1 LDKTMRLYAILAC
14 LILSAC
20 NSSGDSATATPISPQ
35 PDQAV
40 AVQFALKAGGQTAE
54 CNTTLPALGSRATP
68 AKLRDARL
76 YVHDIKLI
84 NVLGQEVPLALTQ
97 NASQYLNVAMLDF
110 ENTTGNCVGSSVLN
124 QQVTGTAPGGQYV
137 GLSFKVGVPDT
148 AKDAAGK
155 EVILNH
161 SDTMAVP
168 SPLDNMAL
176 GWSWQAG
183 RRFVQLE
190 LNPDVPAVNGKT
202 VNWFFHLGAT
212 GCKADAVNA
221 NLFSCSNPNILPL
234 RFASFDV
241 AKQQVVLDLVSLLQG
256 EDLSQDA
263 GGAMGCMSGPTDPEC
278 AQIFNNLDLNLN
290 ESAAGKKDAGLPKG
304 DGSFSK
310 VFKVE
315 LK

>member
-1 LDKTMRLYAILAC
+1 MRLYATLAV

-20 NSSGDSATATPISPQ
+20 NSSSDTETPPVPPVPL
-35 PDQAV
+35 PDQTV
-40 AVQFALKAGGQTAE
+40 SVQFALKAGVQAVE
-54 CNTTLPALGSRATP
+54 CNTTLPGLGLAATP

-84 NVLGQEVPLALTQ
+84 NALGKEVPLALTQ
-97 NASQYLNVAMLDF
+97 NDNQYLNVALLDF
-110 ENTTGNCVGSSVLN
+110 ENKTGNCAG
-124 QQVTGTAPGGQYV
+124 GTAELNRQFSGIVPGGQYI

-155 EVILNH
+155 DVVLNH

-168 SPLDNMAL
+168 APLNNMAL

-190 LNPDVPAVNGKT
+190 LNPDVPAVGGKA
-202 VNWFFHLGAT
+202 VNWYFHLGAT
-212 GCKADAVNA
+212 GCTADAVDA
-221 NLFSCSNPNILPL
+221 NRFSCSNPNLVPVRL
-234 RFASFDV
+234 SSFDV
-241 AKQQVVLDLVSLLQG
+241 AKQQVVLDLAALLQG
-256 EDLSQDA
+256 VDISKDA
-263 GGAMGCMSGPTDPEC
+263 GGSNGCMSGPTDPEC
-278 AQIFNNLDLNLN
+278 GLMFANLDLNLN

-310 VFKVE
+310 VFKAA

>member
-1 LDKTMRLYAILAC
+1 MRLYAILAA

-20 NSSGDSATATPISPQ
+20 NSSSDNETTSVSVAPLA
-35 PDQAV
+35 DQAV
-40 AVQFALKAGGQTAE
+40 AVQFALKAGGQAVE
-54 CNTTLPALGSRATP
+54 CNAALPGLGLAATP

-84 NVLGQEVPLALTQ
+84 NALGKEVPLALTQ
-97 NASQYLNVAMLDF
+97 NDNQYLNVALLDF
-110 ENTTGNCVGSSVLN
+110 ENKTGQCVGSAGLN
-124 QQVTGTAPGGQYV
+124 TQVSGIVPGGQYI

-155 EVILNH
+155 DVVLNH

-168 SPLDNMAL
+168 SPLNNMAL

-190 LNPDVPAVNGKT
+190 LNPDVPAVGGKA
-202 VNWFFHLGAT
+202 VNWYFHLGAT
-212 GCKADAVNA
+212 GCTADATNA
-221 NLFSCSNPNILPL
+221 NSFSCSNPNIVPVRLS
-234 RFASFDV
+234 SFDA
-241 AKQQVVLDLVSLLQG
+241 AKQQVVLDLAALLQG
-256 EDLSQDA
+256 VDLSKDA
-263 GGAMGCMSGPTDPEC
+263 GGAVGCMSGPTDPEC
-278 AQIFNNLDLNLN
+278 GLIFANLDLNLN

-310 VFKVE
+310 IFKAA